1 MKLIIDK
8 ETTMIVIRL
17 EDNKEIKGNNI
28 EQFHEILNYL
38 KQFFDVLNKHLLSRM
53 MNIQTSN
60 EK

>member
-1 MKLIIDK
+1 
-8 ETTMIVIRL
+8 L

-53 MNIQTSN
+53 MNIQTLN